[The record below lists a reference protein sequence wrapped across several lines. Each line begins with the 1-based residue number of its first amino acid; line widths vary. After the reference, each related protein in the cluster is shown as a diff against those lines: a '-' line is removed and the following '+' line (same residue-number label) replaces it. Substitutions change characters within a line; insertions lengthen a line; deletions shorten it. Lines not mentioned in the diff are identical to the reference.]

1 MVSATRDNVAIW
13 VSAKAW
19 LVVSSMLAK
28 CVVPPASVRARAPR
42 SRATTGAYGHTMKK
56 SYALAYL
63 DAAHAAP
70 GTKLEI
76 VILDQRLPCI
86 VVPDSPWDPENER
99 LRA

>member
-1 MVSATRDNVAIW
+1 MKRKLITLECQVKDADPWGNEPIYAGDRMVG
-13 VSAKAW
+13 
-19 LVVSSMLAK
+19 
-28 CVVPPASVRARAPR
+28 
-42 SRATTGAYGHTMKK
+42 RATTGAYGHTMKK